1 MKKKE
6 MITYSGE
13 ELMQMELPPVRFVV
27 KDFLSQGLNILAG
40 QAKVGKSWMMLDL
53 CIKVAKGE
61 KFFGFDTE
69 KSTVLYLCLEDS
81 PNRIRDRMVKLTDT
95 APANLH
101 FAVMA
106 DNLAGDLTKQIESFI
121 DKHPDTSL
129 VVIDTLQKIRKAK
142 GDMYAGDYKVIS
154 ILKRLAERR
163 GISIVCV
170 HHTRKKSDKDPFNTV
185 SGSTGITGA
194 ADNIYVMKTDD
205 SCSDFAKLYMRGRD
219 IPERVLTIQFENF
232 RWNCLGKSSLES
244 DGFMNDGAM
253 LSLLSYLKREEIFEG
268 TASDLCDTLG
278 LKIESNVLSRK
289 LGKYENEL
297 QKAGVEFTREKKNH
311 TRILTLVY
319 SRSEH
324 GDDGDDIFLH
334 TVNTPKSA

>member
-81 PNRIRDRMVKLTDT
+81 PNRIRDRMVKLTDA

-121 DKHPDTSL
+121 DKHSDTSL

-154 ILKRLAERR
+154 ILKRLAEM
-163 GISIVCV
+163 GDVL
-170 HHTRKKSDKDPFNTV
+170 
-185 SGSTGITGA
+185 SGKIKNRIGYEQDA
-194 ADNIYVMKTDD
+194 CLKQA
-205 SCSDFAKLYMRGRD
+205 SCSF
-219 IPERVLTIQFENF
+219 
-232 RWNCLGKSSLES
+232 
-244 DGFMNDGAM
+244 
-253 LSLLSYLKREEIFEG
+253 
-268 TASDLCDTLG
+268 
-278 LKIESNVLSRK
+278 
-289 LGKYENEL
+289 
-297 QKAGVEFTREKKNH
+297 
-311 TRILTLVY
+311 
-319 SRSEH
+319 
-324 GDDGDDIFLH
+324 
-334 TVNTPKSA
+334 

>member
-6 MITYSGE
+6 MVTYSGE

-40 QAKVGKSWMMLDL
+40 QAKAGKSWMMLDL

-61 KFFGFDTE
+61 KFFGFNTE

-81 PNRIRDRMVKLTDT
+81 LSRIRERVMKLTDM
-95 APANLH
+95 APSNLH

-106 DNLAGDLTKQIESFI
+106 DNLSGELTKQIDSFI

-129 VVIDTLQKIRKAK
+129 VVIDTLQKVRKVK
-142 GDMYAGDYKVIS
+142 GNMYAGDYKVIS
-154 ILKRLAERR
+154 ILKRLAERQ

-194 ADNIYVMKTDD
+194 ADNIYVLKKDD
-205 SCSDFAKLYMRGRD
+205 SCSDFAKLYIRGRD
-219 IPERVLTIQFENF
+219 ISERVLTLQFDDC
-232 RWNCLGKSSLES
+232 RWVLMGESSVEDDS
-244 DGFMNDGAM
+244 FMNDEAM
-253 LSLLSYLKREEIFEG
+253 LNLLSFLLRCVYKDIPFRSC
-268 TASDLCDTLG
+268 TATCLC
-278 LKIESNVLSRK
+278 RP
-289 LGKYENEL
+289 
-297 QKAGVEFTREKKNH
+297 
-311 TRILTLVY
+311 
-319 SRSEH
+319 
-324 GDDGDDIFLH
+324 
-334 TVNTPKSA
+334 TV

>member
-163 GISIVCV
+163 GISPREIC
-170 HHTRKKSDKDPFNTV
+170 TRA
-185 SGSTGITGA
+185 IT
-194 ADNIYVMKTDD
+194 
-205 SCSDFAKLYMRGRD
+205 R
-219 IPERVLTIQFENF
+219 
-232 RWNCLGKSSLES
+232 
-244 DGFMNDGAM
+244 
-253 LSLLSYLKREEIFEG
+253 
-268 TASDLCDTLG
+268 
-278 LKIESNVLSRK
+278 
-289 LGKYENEL
+289 
-297 QKAGVEFTREKKNH
+297 
-311 TRILTLVY
+311 
-319 SRSEH
+319 
-324 GDDGDDIFLH
+324 
-334 TVNTPKSA
+334 

>member
-6 MITYSGE
+6 MVTYSGE
-13 ELMQMELPPVRFVV
+13 ELMQIELPPVRFVV

-61 KFFGFDTE
+61 RFFGFDTE

-81 PNRIRDRMVKLTDT
+81 PSRIRDRMMKLTEV

-106 DNLAGDLTKQIESFI
+106 DNLSGDLIKQIESFI

-129 VVIDTLQKIRKAK
+129 VVIDTLQKVRKAK

-154 ILKRLAERR
+154 ILKRLAKRR
-163 GISIVCV
+163 GISIACV
-170 HHTRKKSDKDPFNTV
+170 HHTRKKLDKDPFNTV

-194 ADNIYVMKTDD
+194 ADNIYVMKQDD

-219 IPERVLTIQFENF
+219 IPERVLTIQFDNF

-268 TASDLCDTLG
+268 TASELCDKLG
-278 LKIESNVLSRK
+278 LRIESNVLSRK
-289 LGKYENEL
+289 LGKYEIEL
-297 QKAGVEFTREKKNH
+297 QKAGIEFTREKKNH

-319 SRSEH
+319 SHSKT

-334 TVNTPKSA
+334 TLKVPKSA

>member
-106 DNLAGDLTKQIESFI
+106 DNLAGDLTKQIES
-121 DKHPDTSL
+121 L
-129 VVIDTLQKIRKAK
+129 
-142 GDMYAGDYKVIS
+142 
-154 ILKRLAERR
+154 
-163 GISIVCV
+163 
-170 HHTRKKSDKDPFNTV
+170 
-185 SGSTGITGA
+185 ST
-194 ADNIYVMKTDD
+194 
-205 SCSDFAKLYMRGRD
+205 
-219 IPERVLTIQFENF
+219 
-232 RWNCLGKSSLES
+232 
-244 DGFMNDGAM
+244 
-253 LSLLSYLKREEIFEG
+253 
-268 TASDLCDTLG
+268 
-278 LKIESNVLSRK
+278 
-289 LGKYENEL
+289 
-297 QKAGVEFTREKKNH
+297 
-311 TRILTLVY
+311 
-319 SRSEH
+319 
-324 GDDGDDIFLH
+324 
-334 TVNTPKSA
+334 NTPTPRWR